1 MRVSRLLLLFCMT
14 AVFALSLEAQMS
26 VADPS
31 WNGVEIQLEARVE
44 PGGQKVGGAVS
55 SNKGHFSR
63 TLFDSKQGRY
73 YGYDLFVE
81 PREGSFF
88 QVRIEPL
95 SLSTSE
101 LAASRIVDSS
111 WTPIP
116 LLKYPVIPLVP
127 AGAVVSI
134 DLLQNPAT
142 GQKVVDVL
150 TFKSTAPAPA
160 VASAGPP
167 RDFSINDVEI
177 RLESPRVSVNGQIVD
192 ASLRVGGGVS
202 GQVLWFYLPERG
214 RFAFSIQPNRNYRR
228 AGEVFDKTMDF
239 TVGGDQYHVQSA
251 APIAPAAGRFHLY
264 VLDEPRWT
272 PARGSGASM
281 ILGAA
286 ISPDLLR

>member
-1 MRVSRLLLLFCMT
+1 MQVSKLLLLCMT
-14 AVFALSLEAQMS
+14 AALALPVEAQMS
-26 VADPS
+26 VSDPS
-31 WNGVEIQLEARVE
+31 WSGVEIQLEARIE
-44 PGGQKVGGAVS
+44 PGGQKVGGAVLT
-55 SNKGHFSR
+55 NKGHFSR

-81 PREGSFF
+81 PRGAVF

-101 LAASRIVDSS
+101 LAARQIVDSS

-116 LLKYPVIPLVP
+116 LVKYPVIPQVP

-160 VASAGPP
+160 VASGPP
-167 RDFSINDVEI
+167 RDFSISDVEI

-192 ASLRVGGGVS
+192 ASLQVGGSVS

-214 RFAFSIQPNRNYRR
+214 RFAFSIQPNRDYRR
-228 AGEVFDKTMDF
+228 AGEIFDKTMDF

-251 APIAPAAGRFHLY
+251 APIAPGSGRFHLY
-264 VLDEPRWT
+264 VLDEPHWR
-272 PARGSGASM
+272 PVGGSGSSM

-286 ISPDLLR
+286 ISADLLR